1 MSAAPNLPLFRKPGE
16 LKQFPP
22 PRKRWTRVAGWI
34 LAATLI
40 IIMLLVIAAAVLL
53 HNQSFHRY
61 VLRVAQQKA
70 SAALNT
76 QVEVRDFAL
85 HLSSLSLDLYGVVV
99 HGAMPHP
106 NPPLLEAE
114 RAGSSVVLSWPATA
128 TGFGLETSYSLT
140 STNWVAATNSATRKQ
155 TATVTSNSATMDRTP
170 IDLTTP
176 VAAIKDATTGG
187 MATTPR
193 AKAIAKTSM
202 RTGVFFT
209 SRTTIAASRGT
220 TIGAMDITI

>member
-34 LAATLI
+34 LAAMLI
-40 IIMLLVIAAAVLL
+40 IIMLLVIAAAALL

-85 HLSSLSLDLYGVVV
+85 HLSHLSLDLYGVVV

-114 RAGSSVVLSWPATA
+114 HI
-128 TGFGLETSYSLT
+128 GLGVGITSLLHRQWYV
-140 STNWVAATNSATRKQ
+140 NDIRI
-155 TATVTSNSATMDRTP
+155 DR
-170 IDLTTP
+170 P
-176 VAAIKDATTGG
+176 VARVVVDSNGTNNVPAQKSSGQSQTG
-187 MATTPR
+187 
-193 AKAIAKTSM
+193 IFDL
-202 RTGVFFT
+202 GVRHALLQSGEVYYNNQKST
-209 SRTTIAASRGT
+209 LNA
-220 TIGAMDITI
+220 